1 MMEKE
6 KVRKTVRDGYAKIA
20 RDTCSCGTAKN
31 PCCSDSTSANQFF
44 SQAGYSAEEIASVPE
59 GAVVG
64 LACGNP
70 LSFAKPVAGETV
82 LDLGSGPGLDCFL
95 AAKAVGSG
103 GRVIGVDMT
112 PEMIDKAREN
122 AASGGYQSVEFRLGE
137 IEHLP
142 AADSSVD
149 IIISNCV
156 INLSPEKGRVFSEA
170 FRVLKPGGRL
180 VVSDIVLLKLLPD
193 ALRDSKDL
201 LVGCVANAEMK
212 DSYLELI
219 REAGFHEVGI
229 LQEKGYPVEGCGEE
243 TKAASIVVRGVK
255 PRARHDTE
263 R

>member
-1 MMEKE
+1 MEKE

-20 RDTCSCGTAKN
+20 QDSCSCGTTKN
-31 PCCSDSTSANQFF
+31 PCCGDSTSARQFF
-44 SQAGYSAEEIASVPE
+44 SQAGYSAEDIASVPE

-82 LDLGSGPGLDCFL
+82 MDLGSGPGLDCFL
-95 AAKAVGSG
+95 AAKAVGG
-103 GRVIGVDMT
+103 AGRVIGVDMT
-112 PEMIDKAREN
+112 PEMIDKARAN
-122 AASGGYQSVEFRLGE
+122 AASGGYENVEFRLGE

-156 INLSPEKGRVFSEA
+156 INLSPEKARVFSEA
-170 FRVLKPGGRL
+170 FRVLKPAGRL
-180 VVSDIVLLKLLPD
+180 VVSDIVLLEELPA
-193 ALRDSKDL
+193 ALRDSEDL
-201 LVGCVANAEMK
+201 LIGCVANAELK
-212 DSYLELI
+212 ERYLDLI
-219 REAGFHEVGI
+219 REAGFHEVGV
-229 LQEKGYPVEGCGEE
+229 LQEKSYPIEGCGEE

-255 PRARHDTE
+255 PRAHYDTE